1 LRPSL
6 GTRRAQG
13 QGVPVH
19 RRLDRRQ
26 GGAPV
31 GHGEPRRAARRTGS
45 VRPRHGRAHRPEAAV
60 CAEAHQAG
68 DQRRPGRPGPGERH
82 ADLLCAPPS
91 GPCPQHAGAWQA
103 HRPHGLDAGH
113 KEASIGW
120 GRATRGGVTSAVSG
134 ASFWCRKGRSHHW
147 SGAPPAGIF
156 RATMKPQNI
165 AIVGATGAV
174 GVEILRVLE
183 RRNFPVA
190 SLKLLA
196 SARSVGK
203 TLEFKGKPYPVEE
216 LKASAFKGVDIA
228 FFSAGATR
236 SREFVPAAKAAGC
249 VVVDNSSAFRMDP
262 DTPLVV
268 PEGKGAA
275 PAKHNGIVANPNCPA
290 AILSVAVW
298 PIHQAAGVK
307 RIIVSTYQS
316 ASGAGAAAMQEL
328 EDQARDFSA
337 GKEIKR
343 SVFPHQIAFNVF
355 SHNTKVA
362 ENGYNEE
369 ENKVVEETR
378 KMFHLPELPIAPT
391 CIRVPVLRA
400 HSEAIT
406 LELEK
411 PLSPAEARAIL
422 AKAPGVKVV
431 DDAPANPF
439 PMPLEASGDLDVHVG
454 RIRRDLSNPNGLMLW
469 VAGDQLLK
477 GAAWNAVQIAEE
489 LAKLSAKPK
498 TMAAECASGYWP
510 Y

>member
-1 LRPSL
+1 M
-6 GTRRAQG
+6 
-13 QGVPVH
+13 
-19 RRLDRRQ
+19 
-26 GGAPV
+26 
-31 GHGEPRRAARRTGS
+31 
-45 VRPRHGRAHRPEAAV
+45 
-60 CAEAHQAG
+60 
-68 DQRRPGRPGPGERH
+68 
-82 ADLLCAPPS
+82 
-91 GPCPQHAGAWQA
+91 
-103 HRPHGLDAGH
+103 
-113 KEASIGW
+113 
-120 GRATRGGVTSAVSG
+120 
-134 ASFWCRKGRSHHW
+134 
-147 SGAPPAGIF
+147 F
-156 RATMKPQNI
+156 RATMKPQHI

-203 TLEFKGKPYPVEE
+203 TLEFKGKPYKVEE
-216 LKASAFKGVDIA
+216 LKADAFKGMNIA

-236 SREFVPAAKAAGC
+236 SREFIPAARAAGC
-249 VVVDNSSAFRMDP
+249 VVIDNSSAFRMDP
-262 DTPLVV
+262 ETPLVV
-268 PEGKGAA
+268 PEVNPGDLANHQGV
-275 PAKHNGIVANPNCPA
+275 IANPNCTA

-298 PIHQAAGVK
+298 PIHKAAGVK
-307 RIIVSTYQS
+307 RIVVSTYQS

-328 EDQARDFSA
+328 EDQARDFAA
-337 GKEIKR
+337 GKDIKR

-378 KMFHLPELPIAPT
+378 KMFHAPDLPIVAT

-400 HSEAIT
+400 HSESIV

-411 PLSPAEARAIL
+411 PLSPAEAKAIL
-422 AKAPGVKVV
+422 SKAPGVKVV
-431 DDAPANPF
+431 DDAAATHF

-454 RIRRDLSNPNGLMLW
+454 RIRADLSNPNGLVLW

-489 LAKLSAKPK
+489 LAKLSSKPGAI
-498 TMAAECASGYWP
+498 AAE
-510 Y
+510 

>member
-1 LRPSL
+1 MSDLPYRQIVGNLRDSADS
-6 GTRRAQG
+6 RAFS
-13 QGVPVH
+13 
-19 RRLDRRQ
+19 
-26 GGAPV
+26 PV
-31 GHGEPRRAARRTGS
+31 GGCCIRRR
-45 VRPRHGRAHRPEAAV
+45 
-60 CAEAHQAG
+60 
-68 DQRRPGRPGPGERH
+68 
-82 ADLLCAPPS
+82 
-91 GPCPQHAGAWQA
+91 
-103 HRPHGLDAGH
+103 
-113 KEASIGW
+113 
-120 GRATRGGVTSAVSG
+120 
-134 ASFWCRKGRSHHW
+134 
-147 SGAPPAGIF
+147 
-156 RATMKPQNI
+156 TMKPQNI

-203 TLEFKGKPYPVEE
+203 TLEFKGKPHKVEE
-216 LKASAFKGVDIA
+216 LKAEAFKGCDIA

-262 DTPLVV
+262 NTPLVV
-268 PEGKGAA
+268 PEVNPGDLAR
-275 PAKHNGIVANPNCPA
+275 HNGVIANPNCTA
-290 AILSVAVW
+290 AILAVAVW

-316 ASGAGAAAMQEL
+316 ASGAGAAAMAEL
-328 EDQARDFSA
+328 EDQVGEIAA
-337 GKEIKR
+337 GKPVTKK
-343 SVFPHQIAFNVF
+343 VFPHQIAFNVF

-378 KMFHLPELPIAPT
+378 KMFHAPELPIQPT

-406 LELEK
+406 LELDR
-411 PLSPAEARAIL
+411 PLSPAEAKKIL
-422 AKAPGVKVV
+422 EKAPGVKVV
-431 DDAPANPF
+431 DDAAANHF

-454 RIRRDLSNPNGLMLW
+454 RIRKDLSNPNGLVMW

-489 LAKLSAKPK
+489 LAKLQTRAQ
-498 TMAAECASGYWP
+498 AAE
-510 Y
+510 

>member
-1 LRPSL
+1 
-6 GTRRAQG
+6 
-13 QGVPVH
+13 
-19 RRLDRRQ
+19 
-26 GGAPV
+26 
-31 GHGEPRRAARRTGS
+31 
-45 VRPRHGRAHRPEAAV
+45 
-60 CAEAHQAG
+60 
-68 DQRRPGRPGPGERH
+68 
-82 ADLLCAPPS
+82 
-91 GPCPQHAGAWQA
+91 
-103 HRPHGLDAGH
+103 
-113 KEASIGW
+113 
-120 GRATRGGVTSAVSG
+120 
-134 ASFWCRKGRSHHW
+134 
-147 SGAPPAGIF
+147 
-156 RATMKPQNI
+156 MKDQNI
-165 AIVGATGAV
+165 APQRIAVVGATGAV

-203 TLEFKGKPYPVEE
+203 TLEFKGKPHKVEE
-216 LKASAFKGVDIA
+216 LKADAFKGCDIA

-249 VVVDNSSAFRMDP
+249 VVIDNSSAFRMDP

-268 PEGKGAA
+268 PEVN
-275 PAKHNGIVANPNCPA
+275 PADLKRHNGVIANPNCTA
-290 AILSVAVW
+290 AILAVAVW
-298 PIHQAAGVK
+298 PIHQVARVK
-307 RIIVSTYQS
+307 RIVVSTYQS

-328 EDQARDFSA
+328 EDQVGEYAA
-337 GKEIKR
+337 GKAVTRK
-343 SVFPHQIAFNVF
+343 VFPHQIAFNVF

-378 KMFHLPELPIAPT
+378 KMFHAPDLLIAPT

-411 PLSPAEARAIL
+411 PLSPAEARKIL
-422 AKAPGVKVV
+422 EKAPGVKLV
-431 DDAPANPF
+431 DDPAANHF

-454 RIRRDLSNPNGLMLW
+454 RLRRDLSNPNGLMMF

-489 LAKLSAKPK
+489 LARLQPARQ
-498 TMAAECASGYWP
+498 AAE
-510 Y
+510 

>member
-1 LRPSL
+1 MLRAIMN
-6 GTRRAQG
+6 AQNI
-13 QGVPVH
+13 
-19 RRLDRRQ
+19 
-26 GGAPV
+26 A
-31 GHGEPRRAARRTGS
+31 
-45 VRPRHGRAHRPEAAV
+45 
-60 CAEAHQAG
+60 
-68 DQRRPGRPGPGERH
+68 
-82 ADLLCAPPS
+82 
-91 GPCPQHAGAWQA
+91 
-103 HRPHGLDAGH
+103 
-113 KEASIGW
+113 
-120 GRATRGGVTSAVSG
+120 
-134 ASFWCRKGRSHHW
+134 
-147 SGAPPAGIF
+147 
-156 RATMKPQNI
+156 PQNI

-203 TLEFKGKPYPVEE
+203 SLEFKGKPYKVEE

-236 SREFVPAAKAAGC
+236 SREFVPAAKAAGAI
-249 VVVDNSSAFRMDP
+249 VIDNSSAFRMDP
-262 DTPLVV
+262 NTPLVV
-268 PEGKGAA
+268 PEVNPGDLAC
-275 PAKHNGIVANPNCPA
+275 HNGVIANPNCTA
-290 AILSVAVW
+290 AILATAVW

-307 RIIVSTYQS
+307 KIVVSTYQS

-328 EDQARDFSA
+328 EDQVQQHAG
-337 GKEIKR
+337 GKEVTR

-378 KMFHLPELPIAPT
+378 KMFHMPELAIVPT

-406 LELEK
+406 LDLEK
-411 PLSPAEARAIL
+411 PLSPAQAREIL
-422 AKAPGVKVV
+422 GRAPGIKLV
-431 DDAPANPF
+431 DDPVANHF
-439 PMPLEASGDLDVHVG
+439 PMPLEASGDLDIHVG
-454 RIRRDLSNPNGLMLW
+454 RIRSDLSNPNGLVLF

-489 LAKLSAKPK
+489 LAKLQSRAQ
-498 TMAAECASGYWP
+498 AAE
-510 Y
+510 

>member
-1 LRPSL
+1 M
-6 GTRRAQG
+6 
-13 QGVPVH
+13 GVPLPGIVGPLVAFVEFFGGLALAIGLLTRLSAFGLAVDMLGAMLLVH
-19 RRLDRRQ
+19 LKN
-26 GGAPV
+26 GFFMP
-31 GHGEPRRAARRTGS
+31 TGLEFVLTLFSAS
-45 VRPRHGRAHRPEAAV
+45 VALV
-60 CAEAHQAG
+60 LT
-68 DQRRPGRPGPGERH
+68 GPG
-82 ADLLCAPPS
+82 AY
-91 GPCPQHAGAWQA
+91 
-103 HRPHGLDAGH
+103 
-113 KEASIGW
+113 
-120 GRATRGGVTSAVSG
+120 
-134 ASFWCRKGRSHHW
+134 
-147 SGAPPAGIF
+147 
-156 RATMKPQNI
+156 
-165 AIVGATGAV
+165 AI
-174 GVEILRVLE
+174 
-183 RRNFPVA
+183 
-190 SLKLLA
+190 
-196 SARSVGK
+196 
-203 TLEFKGKPYPVEE
+203 
-216 LKASAFKGVDIA
+216 
-228 FFSAGATR
+228 
-236 SREFVPAAKAAGC
+236 
-249 VVVDNSSAFRMDP
+249 DNSSAFRMDP
-262 DTPLVV
+262 NTPLVV
-268 PEGKGAA
+268 PEVNGGDL
-275 PAKHNGIVANPNCPA
+275 AKHNGVVANPNCTA

-343 SVFPHQIAFNVF
+343 AVFPHQIAFNVF

-431 DDAPANPF
+431 DDAANNHF

-454 RIRRDLSNPNGLMLW
+454 RIRSDLSNPNGLMLW

-489 LAKLSAKPK
+489 LAKLSAKPGA
-498 TMAAECASGYWP
+498 MAAE
-510 Y
+510 